1 MDDDVR
7 EVFRKRARIIKGIR
21 RFLDDRGY
29 LEVETPILDCHR
41 RRCQCGDLLKH
52 ITIRWIWT

>member
-21 RFLDDRGY
+21 RFRDDRGY
-29 LEVETPILDCHR
+29 LEVETPILTVIA
-41 RRCQCGDLLKH
+41 GGANAS
-52 ITIRWIWT
+52 TF